1 MMDRIYAPWRSKYFT
16 MERTGGC
23 LFCEIQDESG
33 EGEALI
39 LKRGRHWFVILNLF
53 PYTNGHIM
61 IVANRHIERLSDIMA
76 EEGEELIELLSLSER
91 AIREAYNP
99 EGMNVGVNLGA
110 SAGAGVVGHLHFHL
124 CPRWTGDTNFMTS
137 LAETRVVSESLE
149 ESRKKLAPFFED

>member
-16 MERTGGC
+16 MKRNGGC
-23 LFCEIQDESG
+23 LFCEIRSESG
-33 EGEALI
+33 EGESLI

-61 IVANRHIERLSDIMA
+61 IVANRHIERLSEISA
-76 EEGEELIELLSLSER
+76 EEGEELIELLSLSEG
-91 AIREAYNP
+91 AIRKAYNP

-110 SAGAGVVGHLHFHL
+110 SAGAGIVGHLLFPL

-149 ESRKKLAPFFED
+149 ESRKKLAPYFEG